1 MASNK
6 HQFILG
12 LVIKK
17 MRETGVTVYGIDG
30 SYPGLFGEKI
40 QIPPQILRHRPDA
53 IGTRSDGQVCIGEA
67 KTENDLANARTH
79 EQLQDFASVEINGK
93 LCELFIGVPKS
104 SEDVF
109 RKVLEKMGLKDIA
122 NLHLL
127 CIPDELIND

>member
-1 MASNK
+1 MSSNK

-12 LVIKK
+12 LVIKM
-17 MRETGVTVYGIDG
+17 MREAGITIYGIDG

-53 IGTRSDGQVCIGEA
+53 IGVRNEGQVCIGEA
-67 KTENDLANARTH
+67 KTKNDLTNTRTY
-79 EQLQDFASVEINGK
+79 EQLQDFASTEINGK
-93 LCELFIGVPKS
+93 LCEVFVGIPKS

-109 RKVLEKMGLKDIA
+109 SKVLGKTGLKDIE

-127 CIPDELIND
+127 CVPDELIND

>member
-1 MASNK
+1 MSSNR

-17 MRETGVTVYGIDG
+17 MREVGVTIYGIDG

-40 QIPPQILRHRPDA
+40 KIPPQILRHRPDA
-53 IGTRSDGQVCIGEA
+53 IGTRNNGQVCIGEA

-79 EQLQDFASVEINGK
+79 EQLQDFASIKINGQ
-93 LCELFIGVPKS
+93 LCELFIGIPKS

-109 RKVLEKMGLKDIA
+109 RKVLEKTGLKDID
-122 NLHLL
+122 NLYLL
-127 CIPDELIND
+127 CVPDELIND

>member
-1 MASNK
+1 
-6 HQFILG
+6 
-12 LVIKK
+12 